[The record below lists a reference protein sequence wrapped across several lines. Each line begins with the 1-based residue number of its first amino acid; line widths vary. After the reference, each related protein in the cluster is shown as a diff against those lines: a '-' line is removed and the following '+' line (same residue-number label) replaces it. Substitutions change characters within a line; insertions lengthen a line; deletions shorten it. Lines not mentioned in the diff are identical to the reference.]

1 MIGHHCPRSA
11 ADGEGFCGSVVAV
24 TSTADPLQLP
34 HGPAWANRFALAPL
48 TNTQS
53 NDDGTLSDDEH
64 DWLVARGRGG
74 FGKTTTCAAY
84 VDPAGQA
91 WRGQLGV
98 ASDAHLPG
106 LTRLADSLRAT
117 GTRSAVQLHHGG
129 RRADSALTGRTLQA
143 PWDDPRTGA
152 VALSTG
158 EVEAM
163 VESFVAAAVRSELA
177 GFDGVEVHGAHG
189 YLIGQFLDPRHE
201 RTDRYG
207 GTLDNRVR
215 PLMEVLDGIRSATG
229 PDFQVG
235 LRLTPEGNGITVAEG
250 RETARRVLAAG
261 VLDFLDLSL
270 WDVFMRPRGAGD
282 TGAGDTG
289 AGDGLL
295 VDHFTDLPRH
305 GARLGVAGLVQS
317 AGDAA
322 WCLTQGADFV
332 TVGTGAILHHDFA
345 ARAMA
350 DPDFRVRPRPVTRA
364 ELRDEHVGSA
374 FIDYLAAGWDD
385 LVA

>member
-1 MIGHHCPRSA
+1 MTFL
-11 ADGEGFCGSVVAV
+11 ADA
-24 TSTADPLQLP
+24 LQLP
-34 HGPAWANRFALAPL
+34 HGSSWPNRLALAPL

-74 FGKTTTCAAY
+74 FGKVTTCAAY

-98 ASDAHLPG
+98 ASDDHLPG
-106 LTRLADSLRAT
+106 LTRLAGSLRAT
-117 GTRSAVQLHHGG
+117 GTRCAVQLHHGG
-129 RRADSALTGRTLQA
+129 RRADSALTGQALRA
-143 PWDDPRTGA
+143 PWDDPKTGA

-163 VESFVAAAVRSELA
+163 VQSFVEAAVRSELA

-207 GTLDNRVR
+207 GSLENRMR

-229 PDFQVG
+229 PDFQVA

-250 RETARRVLAAG
+250 RETTRDVLASG
-261 VLDFLDLSL
+261 LLDCLDLSL
-270 WDVFMRPRGAGD
+270 WDVFMRPRGAAD
-282 TGAGDTG
+282 AGAGE
-289 AGDGLL
+289 GLL
-295 VDHFTDLPRH
+295 IDHFTDLPRH
-305 GARLGVAGLVQS
+305 GVGLGVAGLVQS
-317 AGDAA
+317 AADAT
-322 WCLTQGADFV
+322 WCLAKGVDFV
-332 TVGTGAILHHDFA
+332 TVGVGAILHHDFA
-345 ARAMA
+345 ARAIA
-350 DPDFRVRPRPVTRA
+350 DPDFRVRERPVTRDV
-364 ELRDEHVGSA
+364 LRAEHVGPA

-385 LVA
+385 LVRIPPAGEPGPSGRCEAGDRD